1 MLVLKITNKTARKY
15 LKQQIE
21 LLLTICYHLMTII
34 IRKTLIKL

>member
-1 MLVLKITNKTARKY
+1 MLVLKITNKTMKY